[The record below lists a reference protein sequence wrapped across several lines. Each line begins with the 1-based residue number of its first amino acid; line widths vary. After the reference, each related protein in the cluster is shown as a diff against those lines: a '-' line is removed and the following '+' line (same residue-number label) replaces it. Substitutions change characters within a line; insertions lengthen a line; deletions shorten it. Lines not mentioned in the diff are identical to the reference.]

1 MTYPFF
7 KEVQVPGQFSSQ
19 PLRINFYGGI
29 TTFLGPNGS
38 GKSQILR
45 KLKEQFGGSAFNGKV
60 RLLTAGRLS
69 QLENYRSNYDGRRG
83 IDYEQASFGGAN
95 LREYRHLSESAIGD
109 FHTLSIRPDIQIKV
123 SERLSTLF
131 NRNMIIEWDS
141 GNLKIKFSAIG
152 GEPYSSAREASG
164 LLQLVTILTALYD
177 NEVSVLLLDEP
188 EISLHPQLQSFLF
201 QEIKRVAGDPTE
213 KAKKM
218 VVLATHSI
226 EFLDILIPEDLT
238 RIVFFESTLNIPKQI
253 EPQTSEL
260 QNRKVRELL
269 TRLGQAHK
277 SAFFSSRPLLVEGP
291 SDVVICNALNQY
303 LGLFLEAAGSQLV
316 PVIGKGELPVVVKLF
331 RLIGKKPVVLT
342 DLDTLADNITF
353 LDIFSSNQEIV
364 EKIQEMGHGN
374 FTSFSRSI
382 NTDFKVAIDNYWD
395 ILLPMAEKH
404 SYWINRDTSKDELI
418 AKKRAGMAVLLNMPN
433 EDITKLQNGMDLYGI
448 KRRLI
453 SLLDTLEVAGCF
465 ILRKGTIENYY
476 QSVTDVVT
484 GKPNAAVEEIQYI
497 STQSKEQIIE
507 NYSDIIRGLK
517 YAASTNQIDEGKLVS
532 DYLLAVVAPV
542 LGSIDEQVTD
552 EQLQFSAR
560 KFVGEI
566 ASIFKLTRL
575 VVDQTPVIR
584 VDLNSEILEIDG
596 FPVDFP
602 KGANPIDVVK
612 TRLH

>member
-7 KEVQVPGQFSSQ
+7 KEVQIPGQFCSQ

-38 GKSQILR
+38 GKSQVLR
-45 KLKEQFGGSAFNGKV
+45 KLKEQFGVTAFNRKV

-69 QLENYRSNYDGRRG
+69 QLENYRSNYDGTRG
-83 IDYEQASFGGAN
+83 INYELASFGGAN
-95 LREYRHLSESAIGD
+95 LREYRHQSESAIGD
-109 FHTLSIRPDIQIKV
+109 FHTLSIRTDIQIKV

-141 GNLKIKFSAIG
+141 GDLKVKFSTIG

-201 QEIKRVAGDPTE
+201 QEIKRVAGNPTDTS
-213 KAKKM
+213 KKM
-218 VVLATHSI
+218 VVLATHST
-226 EFLDILIPEDLT
+226 EFLDILMPEDLT
-238 RIVFFESTLNIPKQI
+238 KIVFFESTLSKPKQI

-291 SDVVICNALNQY
+291 SDVLICNALNQH

-342 DLDTLADNITF
+342 DLDTLADHITF
-353 LDIFSSNQEIV
+353 LDIFSSNEELV
-364 EKIQEMGHGN
+364 EKIQEMGHSDII
-374 FTSFSRSI
+374 SFSRSI
-382 NTDFKVAIDNYWD
+382 NTDFKLAIDNYWD
-395 ILLPMAEKH
+395 ILLPIAEKH
-404 SYWINRDTSKDELI
+404 SYWINRDTSKEEII
-418 AKKRAGMAVLLNMPN
+418 AKKRAGMAVLLNMPS
-433 EDITKLQNGMDLYGI
+433 EDIKKLQNGEVLYGI
-448 KRRLI
+448 KKRLI
-453 SLLDTLEVAGCF
+453 SLFDTLELAGCF

-476 QSVTDVVT
+476 QTVTDVIT
-484 GKPNAAVEEIQYI
+484 GKPNAAVEEIQYLL
-497 STQSKEQIIE
+497 TQSKEQISDV
-507 NYSDIIRGLK
+507 YSDIVRGLK
-517 YAASTNQIDEGKLVS
+517 YAASTNEIDEVKLVS
-532 DYLLAVVAPV
+532 SYLLAIVAPV

-552 EQLQFSAR
+552 DELQFTAR
-560 KFVGEI
+560 KYVGEI

-575 VVDQTPVIR
+575 NINQTPVIR
-584 VDLNSEILEIDG
+584 VDLNSEILEIAG
-596 FPVDFP
+596 FPIDFP
-602 KGANPIDVVK
+602 KGTNPIDIVK
-612 TRLH
+612 NILN